1 MASLGRS
8 GASMVVAESPV
19 SLAPVA
25 SFELASG
32 RQRDCAEQF
41 GALGL
46 LSHAATAATTPI
58 EGPSRKRNRRDALFK
73 GASDATWVGSVALA
87 ESIARN
93 LGTLFFK
100 CGQKR
105 RRL

>member
-1 MASLGRS
+1 
-8 GASMVVAESPV
+8 MVVAESPV

-25 SFELASG
+25 SFAPASG

-41 GALGL
+41 GAPGL
-46 LSHAATAATTPI
+46 LSHAATAAATTPI
-58 EGPSRKRNRRDALFK
+58 EGPSTKRNRRDALFK
-73 GASDATWVGSVALA
+73 GASDAMWVGSVALA
-87 ESIARN
+87 ERIARN

-100 CGQKR
+100 CGQMR